1 MMAKTIYAKVLA
13 VMTAVVLNV
22 ALCPVMKGF
31 ADIHCGKNGK
41 EITLCLPDSLLGR
54 SVLLSTKIVGSSS
67 KYPLRMSEVGCNGVF
82 TITKVDSSIVIVSN
96 ERNSVVTD
104 NDTSMERA
112 MENSSA
118 GRNEFVLKITGKTDK
133 GYNVKASN
141 LFDLSDKKVA
151 DLKGLAYGPYAI
163 TEAVY
168 QKNNSKRLGFESFG
182 HSVAVRTD
190 ATFSLKLRTT
200 GGIISSE
207 LEDRFPCTMEMITA
221 LTLLPES
228 TMAHKK
234 ADPRIG
240 TLNYVCSEFSSTK
253 GSKAEKYICRWDLS
267 TDKTIDIYIDTLLS
281 AAQNKAVREGFEAW
295 NDAFEAI
302 GMGRRIR
309 VADYPADSSFKA
321 YDPTVSIVTLSGW
334 GTTVYADILYD
345 GKDRIISTRYF
356 IPDNYVSSV
365 RRRSVFT
372 ISDVDTRY
380 RNYHLGEDAV
390 CDVLKADIIRFAG
403 QCLGIAANY
412 AGSSAYS
419 PEQLRDP
426 EFTQKHGFTASVT
439 DDVLFNYLAMP
450 GDREK
455 GVATVIDK
463 VGEYDIYALRWI
475 YSDGKVS
482 ADPHLFY
489 APSKSGIPD
498 PRVRR
503 KDLSNDSKAAFYA
516 GVRCL
521 HFVAD
526 NGAEWIR
533 DDDIPEQEYRQL
545 FLDWLWLRG
554 IDLATILCSNVGAFR
569 YNLLFEDSEAPKY
582 EPLPKELQKQSIEMA
597 FDYYRNFGWLDKS
610 PLLHMAGLNVNTSDY
625 TRANAFK
632 LINAS
637 FRFQFVA
644 MAQEIAGSNYTV
656 HEYLEDMEK
665 QAFKIA
671 SQGRLP
677 YGETFII
684 PQYINWLASNAGIN
698 GSIGVD
704 GVSEECR
711 IFLERAGKKLK
722 QCRSAMK
729 TDEDRDRM
737 DYILHHYG
745 KLTGK

>member
-1 MMAKTIYAKVLA
+1 MAKTVYAKFLA

-22 ALCPVMKGF
+22 ALCPVAKGF
-31 ADIHCGKNGK
+31 AEISGDKNGK
-41 EITLCLPDSLLGR
+41 EITLCIPDSLLGR
-54 SVLLSTKIVGSSS
+54 SVVLSTKIVGSSS
-67 KYPLRMSEVGCNGVF
+67 KYPLRMSEVGCKGIF
-82 TITKVDSSIVIVSN
+82 TITRVDSSIVIVSN
-96 ERNSVVTD
+96 EKNSAVT
-104 NDTSMERA
+104 
-112 MENSSA
+112 ENSSA
-118 GRNEFVLKITGKTDK
+118 GRNEFVLEITGKTDK
-133 GYNVKASN
+133 GYSVKAGK
-141 LFDLSDKKVA
+141 LFDLADKKVA
-151 DLKGLAYGPYAI
+151 NLKGLEYGPYAI
-163 TEAVY
+163 TDAEF
-168 QKNNSKRLGFESFG
+168 QKSKSKTLGFETYG
-182 HSVAVRTD
+182 QCVAVRTD

-200 GGIISSE
+200 GGVLSFE
-207 LEDRFPCTMEMITA
+207 MEERFPCTMEMISA

-240 TLNYVCSEFSSTK
+240 TLNYTCPEFSSTK
-253 GSKAEKYICRWDLS
+253 GSKAEKYVCRWDLS
-267 TDKTIDIYIDTLLS
+267 GDKTIDIYIDTLLS
-281 AAQNKAVREGFEAW
+281 AAQNKAVRQGFEAW

-321 YDPTVSIVTLSGW
+321 YDPTVSIVSLSGW
-334 GTTVYADILYD
+334 GTTVYADILND
-345 GKDRIISTRYF
+345 GKDRIVSTRYF

-372 ISDVDTRY
+372 ISDVDPRY
-380 RNYHLGEDAV
+380 RKYHLDEDAV

-403 QCLGIAANY
+403 HCLGIASNY
-412 AGSSAYS
+412 AGSAAYS
-419 PEQLRDP
+419 PQQLRDP
-426 EFTQKHGFTASVT
+426 GFTQKYGFTASVT

-450 GDREK
+450 GDKEK
-455 GVATVIDK
+455 GVATIVDK

-482 ADPHLFY
+482 TDPHLFY

-498 PRVRR
+498 PRVKR
-503 KDLSNDSKAAFYA
+503 KDLSNDSKAAFEA
-516 GVRCL
+516 GVSHIR
-521 HFVAD
+521 FVAE
-526 NGAEWIR
+526 NGAEWIM

-554 IDLATILCSNVGAFR
+554 AEMVNILSADVGAFR

-582 EPLPKELQKQSIEMA
+582 EPLSKELQKQNIEMA
-597 FDYYRNFGWLDKS
+597 FDFYRNFGWLDKS
-610 PLLHMAGLNVNTSDY
+610 PLLHIAGLNVNTSDY
-625 TRANAFK
+625 TRANAFNM
-632 LINAS
+632 INAS

-644 MAQEIAGSNYTV
+644 MAQELAGSSYSV
-656 HEYLEDMEK
+656 REYLEDMER
-665 QAFKIA
+665 QVFKVA
-671 SQGRLP
+671 SEGRLP

-684 PQYINWLASNAGIN
+684 PQYINWLASNAGIK

-737 DYILHHYG
+737 DYIIHHYG